1 MSIKPTSVLEWALN
15 SAVEIRGGGDNK
27 IEPSVELKN
36 NGSLDGSFSVNHL
49 NFMFN
54 LIGLWTQFLSD
65 SIVSKNGAGLALV
78 KDDHSAFI
86 VAFNKTTPSQHI
98 FGIAHKN
105 GALAPTVHTIQNTA
119 LTFGTPTIAGD
130 IPINGATST
139 DVVVLSLNFKV

>member
-65 SIVSKNGAGLALV
+65 SIVAKNGAGLALV
-78 KDDHSAFI
+78 KDDHSTFI
-86 VAFNKTTPSQHI
+86 VAFNKTTLSQHI
-98 FGIAHKN
+98 VGIAHKN
-105 GALAPTVHTIQNTA
+105 GALAPTIHTIQNST

-130 IPINGATST
+130 IPINGATAT
-139 DVVVLSLNFKV
+139 NIVVLSLNFKV